1 MYIKRITIQGFK
13 TYKNTTIINNISPHH
28 NVLVGSNGSG
38 KSNFFA
44 AIRFVLSDDFDRL
57 TREERI
63 GLIHQGSGSVMSAY
77 VEIVFDNSSGRI
89 HISSNTQLSK
99 ESQDD
104 VVIRRTIGL
113 KKDEYSINGKSK
125 TKQEVKGLLETA
137 GFSTSN
143 PYYIVPQGRIVAL
156 TNAKD
161 HQRLELL
168 KEVTGANTFEKKLKD
183 SLQTMD
189 ETEVGRKR
197 VANELKELASKLKD
211 LEDEREELNKFQN
224 LDRDKKCIEYT
235 LYDRELNEVTNQIEK
250 LESSYSY
257 TVDSSAQYISELEK
271 RETLVREIEVN
282 LSNLDTALKLKE
294 TTDVLQLKS
303 EKLEVARELA
313 DLNVKKADLES
324 QLTYIEKSN
333 TQNVRLLTLLA
344 SKIAEKKKTID
355 HLAPSYDER
364 LTNETQLTNKI
375 SKLQQRQSY
384 LITKRGRYAEFS
396 DEEERN
402 AWIQSEINT
411 LREKYDDIVKDK
423 TELETENEKFK
434 GELHRIDEVLEDL
447 HDSIEGPHIT
457 GELETLNKDIEN
469 LRDKYYAKI
478 DQRKEYWREE
488 QKYQT
493 ILTSL
498 DSDIERAQRSVNES
512 MDRNLANGLQAV
524 KKISERLNLNGTS
537 VFGTL
542 GELIQYNEKYKT
554 CVETIGGNSLFH
566 VVVDNE
572 DTASILMGELVKS
585 RAGRVTFMPLNRLN
599 NEYISYP
606 PDEELSVPLMKKIHC
621 DSDYINAVKQVFGK
635 VIVVKD
641 LTSGVRL
648 AKQYKLTAITLDGDK
663 ADKKGVLTGGFND
676 KHKQT
681 RLTSMKELKV
691 KRKDYEVAQ
700 SKLAELADT
709 LKKTDDETDQIN
721 GELKT
726 KTLTKETML
735 IDIERYRSK
744 SNKVKSQR
752 YILEEKSKRLVIKI
766 EKLNTT
772 MLEVSQK
779 ITRLENDMNQTFKT
793 ELTDDETTELNQINN
808 ELPKLD
814 SELNKVTASLSD
826 IQVKIESIKSEL
838 QSKLEPQYSNLQKSV
853 DFADDFEV
861 NKLKQRLKRV
871 ELEISTISER
881 EQRLDLQLHSIL
893 EEIDELKAEK
903 VTNQKTLERA
913 NSQQRLLIKKLED
926 YQKTAETCM
935 IKKTNFSSR
944 RDVLQNKLRELG
956 FLPED
961 SFTKYENA
969 TTEELVQKLNRVTR
983 NLGKY
988 RNVNKR
994 AGESFNKFLNKKQ
1007 ELQEKAKELDQSRD
1021 SIVELIDTLK
1031 HQKVTAIEATFKK
1044 VAENFTE
1051 MFEKLVPRGT
1061 GKLIIRKKDMDND
1074 SNMSDDESV
1083 DNIYEGV
1090 AIQVSFNSKEDEQ
1103 LHVSQL
1109 SGGQKTVCAIA
1120 LILAMQK
1127 VDPAP
1132 FYLFDEIDAA
1142 LDKQYRTSVAATIK
1156 ELSQNAQFICTTFR
1170 TDMLY
1175 VADTFYRVKF
1185 ENKLSTIAEV
1195 DRENAIDFIRGGN
1208 DNLINDI

>member
-224 LDRDKKCIEYT
+224 LDRDRKCIEYT